1 MRFCAYCFHG
11 PCGGDKGRAIHDTQI
26 NPLISPRA
34 IPILKKVTLS
44 GRFAHFF
51 VVMSMG
57 VEWDRIRR
65 LIEKVVESQGYE
77 LVEAELKGAGNN
89 SVLRIFV
96 DKENG
101 ISHRDCELVS
111 EQVGTVLDVEDL
123 IPSSYTLEVSSP
135 GLDRKLVKESDYTR
149 FDGKLA
155 RIQTRIPL
163 NQQKV
168 FRGRLLGVHGGKVR
182 LELPKGHLLDIPL
195 DVIQEARL
203 EVDWSEERGSAR
215 GGTPTLSNGV
225 GG

>member
-1 MRFCAYCFHG
+1 
-11 PCGGDKGRAIHDTQI
+11 
-26 NPLISPRA
+26 
-34 IPILKKVTLS
+34 
-44 GRFAHFF
+44 
-51 VVMSMG
+51 MSKG

-65 LIEKVVESQGYE
+65 LIEEVVESQGYE

-89 SVLRIFV
+89 SVLRIFI
-96 DKENG
+96 DAPAG

-135 GLDRKLVKESDYTR
+135 GLERKLVKESDYTR

-163 NQQKV
+163 NQQKI
-168 FRGRLLGVHGGKVR
+168 FRGRLQGVHDGKIR
-182 LELPKGHLLDIPL
+182 LELPKGNILEIPL

-203 EVDWSEERGSAR
+203 EFDWAAEKSRQS
-215 GGTPTLSNGV
+215 
-225 GG
+225 

>member
-1 MRFCAYCFHG
+1 MVHAEEIRE
-11 PCGGDKGRAIHDTQI
+11 RAIHDTQI

-34 IPILKKVTLS
+34 IPILRNVTLR

-51 VVMSMG
+51 VVMGMG

-65 LIEKVVESQGYE
+65 LIEEVVESHGYE
-77 LVEAELKGAGNN
+77 LVEAELKGAGKN
-89 SVLRIFV
+89 SIVRIFI
-96 DKENG
+96 DKLAG
-101 ISHRDCELVS
+101 ISHHDCELIS

-123 IPSSYTLEVSSP
+123 IPSTYTLEVSSP

-149 FDGKLA
+149 FEGKLA

-168 FRGRLLGVHGGKVR
+168 FRGRLQGLCEGKVR
-182 LELPKGHLLDIPL
+182 LELHKGDLLDIPL

-203 EVDWSEERGSAR
+203 EIDWAAEISR
-215 GGTPTLSNGV
+215 PNGE
-225 GG
+225 